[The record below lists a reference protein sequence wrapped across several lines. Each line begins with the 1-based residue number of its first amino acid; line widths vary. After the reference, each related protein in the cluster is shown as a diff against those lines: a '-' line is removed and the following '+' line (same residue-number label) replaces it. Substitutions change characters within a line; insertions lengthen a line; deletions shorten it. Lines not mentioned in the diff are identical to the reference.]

1 MNHVLGINKK
11 LLIKI
16 FSKGWQ
22 WGLGSGIA
30 IISFS
35 SPVSS
40 QVIAKPSST
49 EHIITKA
56 PSQDVQESHHQKSN
70 TQFVLDQ
77 IAPSQSENDVS
88 QSESTSV
95 SQLSDVRST
104 DWAFTALQSLVA
116 RYGCISGYPDRQFLG
131 QRVISRHEFAAG
143 LNGCLDKINEIIAA
157 GLASKVSKD
166 DVNTIQKLQEE
177 FAAEL
182 SVLRG
187 QIVSLESKVSKLES
201 QQFSPTTKLSGQV
214 VLGLQG
220 RLPNSADFITRPQLN
235 NGKPDLSTNLTFG
248 YNLSLSLFTQFDS
261 ASRNLLVV
269 GLNSANLNLS
279 NDFEQVLQHGY
290 TLLGYEGDTNNQIKI
305 SDLSYRF
312 KASDNLSLIV
322 GAAGV
327 SPISVFRGTNRIE
340 NSGTGS
346 ISAFAQRNP
355 ILGLGGGSAGIGF
368 DWQISDRISLQGVY
382 AANDPANPVN
392 GGLTGGGYVTGLQA
406 TLSPT
411 NSVDIA
417 LYYLHS
423 FSKNGNLNTGIG
435 DYVIGYPLFNPPI
448 FITDA
453 IGATINWRI
462 SPAVTLGAWG
472 GYTNSNAVNN
482 GNREKIFN
490 ILNDNS
496 GTVETNN
503 WMVYLNFPDLFKQG
517 NLGGIYI
524 GQPPKITSSN
534 LISSDLFNTANI
546 PSALGLPN
554 KTFGAIGGQ
563 PDTTTHLEL
572 FYVHRL
578 TDNISITP
586 GLIFVFH
593 PIQTAGSD
601 TITIGTIRTTFRF

>member
-1 MNHVLGINKK
+1 MNYALGINIF

-16 FSKGWQ
+16 FSRGWQ
-22 WGLGSGIA
+22 WGIVSA
-30 IISFS
+30 FVIISL
-35 SPVSS
+35 SS
-40 QVIAKPSST
+40 QVIAKPIST
-49 EHIITKA
+49 EKIDAKA
-56 PSQDVQESHHQKSN
+56 PSKVLKDSNNQKLN
-70 TQFVLDQ
+70 TQLTLNK
-77 IAPSQSENDVS
+77 IAPFNPENNLSQSEI
-88 QSESTSV
+88 TPV
-95 SQLSDVRST
+95 SQLSDVRPN

-116 RYGCISGYPDRQFLG
+116 RYGCISGYPDSKFLG
-131 QRVISRHEFAAG
+131 QRTISRHEFAAG
-143 LNGCLDKINEIIAA
+143 LNGCLDKINEIVAA

-177 FAAEL
+177 FATEL
-182 SVLRG
+182 SILRG
-187 QIVSLESKVSKLES
+187 RIVSLEEKISKLET
-201 QQFSPTTKLSGQV
+201 QQFSPTTKLFGQAV
-214 VLGLQG
+214 FGLQG
-220 RLPNSADFITRPQLN
+220 RLPNSADFKTRPQLN

-248 YNLSLSLFTQFDS
+248 YNISLSLFTQFDS

-269 GLNSANLNLS
+269 GLNSANLNLGNNS
-279 NDFEQVLQHGY
+279 EQILQRGY

-312 KASDNLSLIV
+312 KASDNLSFIV

-327 SPISVFRGTNRIE
+327 SPISVFRGANRIE

-368 DWQISDRISLQGVY
+368 DWQISDRVSLQGVY

-392 GGLTGGGYVTGLQA
+392 GGLIGGSYVTGLQA

-411 NSVDIA
+411 NSVDVA

-423 FSKNGNLNTGIG
+423 FSNNGNLNTGIG
-435 DYVIGYPLFNPPI
+435 DYVITFPFFDPTI
-448 FITDA
+448 FLTDA

-462 SPAVTLGAWG
+462 SPYVTLGAWG
-472 GYTNSNAVNN
+472 GYTNSNAVNIRDS
-482 GNREKIFN
+482 NRKFF
-490 ILNDNS
+490 NDNS

-517 NLGGIYI
+517 NLAGIYI

-534 LISSDLFNTANI
+534 LISRNGYDANI
-546 PSALGLPN
+546 PGALGFPN
-554 KTFGAIGGQ
+554 TSGAAIGGQ

>member
-1 MNHVLGINKK
+1 MNHAPGINIF

-16 FSKGWQ
+16 FSRGWQ
-22 WGLGSGIA
+22 WGILSGLV
-30 IISFS
+30 IISF
-35 SPVSS
+35 SS
-40 QVIAKPSST
+40 QVIAKPIST
-49 EHIITKA
+49 EKIDAKA
-56 PSQDVQESHHQKSN
+56 PSKVLNESNNQKLN
-70 TQFVLDQ
+70 TQFIPDK
-77 IAPSQSENDVS
+77 IAPLKSENNILQSE
-88 QSESTSV
+88 TTPV

-104 DWAFTALQSLVA
+104 DWAFIALQSLVA
-116 RYGCISGYPDRQFLG
+116 RYGCISGYPDSTFLG
-131 QRVISRHEFAAG
+131 QRTISRHEFAAG

-177 FAAEL
+177 FATEL
-182 SVLRG
+182 SILRG
-187 QIVSLESKVSKLES
+187 RIVSLEAKTAKLEA
-201 QQFSPTTKLSGQV
+201 QQFSPTTKLSGQAV
-214 VLGLQG
+214 FGLQG
-220 RLPNSADFITRPQLN
+220 RLPNSADFKTRPQLN

-248 YNLSLSLFTQFDS
+248 YNISLSLLTQFDS
-261 ASRNLLVV
+261 ASRNLLVI
-269 GLNSANLNLS
+269 GLNSANLNLT
-279 NDFEQVLQHGY
+279 NDFEQILQRGY

-312 KASDNLSLIV
+312 KASDNLSFIV

-327 SPISVFRGTNRIE
+327 SPISVFRGANRIE

-368 DWQISDRISLQGVY
+368 DWQISDRVSLQGVY
-382 AANDPANPVN
+382 AVKDPANPID
-392 GGLTGGGYVTGLQA
+392 GGLTGGNYVTGLQA

-411 NSVDIA
+411 NSVDVA

-423 FSKNGNLNTGIG
+423 FSNNGNLNTGIG
-435 DYVIGYPLFNPPI
+435 DYVIAFNSLPFGGEPTLFL
-448 FITDA
+448 TDA

-462 SPAVTLGAWG
+462 SPYVTLGAWG

-482 GNREKIFN
+482 NSN
-490 ILNDNS
+490 IRNDNS

-534 LISSDLFNTANI
+534 LTSRNGFNNTNI
-546 PSALGLPN
+546 PSVLGLPN
-554 KTFGAIGGQ
+554 TAPGAVGGQ

-593 PIQTAGSD
+593 PIQTAGSE

>member
-1 MNHVLGINKK
+1 MNHVFGINSF

-16 FSKGWQ
+16 FSRGWQ
-22 WGLGSGIA
+22 WGIVSGLTM
-30 IISFS
+30 ISL
-35 SPVSS
+35 SS
-40 QVIAKPSST
+40 QVIANPISAEK
-49 EHIITKA
+49 IDIKA
-56 PSQDVQESHHQKSN
+56 TSKVLNESNNQKFN
-70 TQFVLDQ
+70 TQFIPDKIDPLKSENN
-77 IAPSQSENDVS
+77 ISQSE
-88 QSESTSV
+88 TTPV

-116 RYGCISGYPDRQFLG
+116 RYGCISGYPDSTFLG
-131 QRVISRHEFAAG
+131 QRTISRHEFAAG

-177 FAAEL
+177 FVTEL
-182 SVLRG
+182 SILRG
-187 QIVSLESKVSKLES
+187 RIVSLETKTAKLEA
-201 QQFSPTTKLSGQV
+201 QQFSPTTKLSGQAV
-214 VLGLQG
+214 FGLQG
-220 RLPNSADFITRPQLN
+220 RLPNSSDIKNRPEIN
-235 NGKPDLSTNLTFG
+235 NGKPDLSTNVTFG
-248 YNLSLSLFTQFDS
+248 YNVSLSLLTQFDS

-279 NDFEQVLQHGY
+279 NDSEQILQRGY

-312 KASDNLSLIV
+312 KASDNLSFIV

-368 DWQISDRISLQGVY
+368 DWQISDRVSLQGVY
-382 AANDPANPVN
+382 AAQDPANPID
-392 GGLTGGGYVTGLQA
+392 GGLTGGNYVTGLQA

-411 NSVDIA
+411 NSVDVA

-423 FSKNGNLNTGIG
+423 FSNNGNLNTGIG
-435 DYVIGYPLFNPPI
+435 DYVIAFPFNDPTLFL
-448 FITDA
+448 TDA

-462 SPAVTLGAWG
+462 SPYVTLGAWG

-482 GNREKIFN
+482 TNNSNNLR
-490 ILNDNS
+490 NDNS

-503 WMVYLNFPDLFKQG
+503 WMVYLNFPDLFQQG

-534 LISSDLFNTANI
+534 LTSRIGFNANI
-546 PSALGLPN
+546 PGALGLPN
-554 KTFGAIGGQ
+554 TTYGAIGGQ

>member
-1 MNHVLGINKK
+1 
-11 LLIKI
+11 
-16 FSKGWQ
+16 
-22 WGLGSGIA
+22 
-30 IISFS
+30 
-35 SPVSS
+35 
-40 QVIAKPSST
+40 
-49 EHIITKA
+49 
-56 PSQDVQESHHQKSN
+56 
-70 TQFVLDQ
+70 
-77 IAPSQSENDVS
+77 
-88 QSESTSV
+88 
-95 SQLSDVRST
+95 
-104 DWAFTALQSLVA
+104 
-116 RYGCISGYPDRQFLG
+116 
-131 QRVISRHEFAAG
+131 
-143 LNGCLDKINEIIAA
+143 
-157 GLASKVSKD
+157 
-166 DVNTIQKLQEE
+166 
-177 FAAEL
+177 
-182 SVLRG
+182 
-187 QIVSLESKVSKLES
+187 
-201 QQFSPTTKLSGQV
+201 
-214 VLGLQG
+214 LQG
-220 RLPNSADFITRPQLN
+220 RLPNSADFTNRPQLN

-248 YNLSLSLFTQFDS
+248 YNISLSLLTQFDP

-279 NDFEQVLQHGY
+279 NDFEQILQHGY

-312 KASDNLSLIV
+312 KVSDNLSLIV

-327 SPISVFRGTNRIE
+327 SPISVFRGANRIE

-368 DWQISDRISLQGVY
+368 DWQISDRVSLQGVY
-382 AANDPANPVN
+382 AAKDPANPFD

-411 NSVDIA
+411 NSVDVA

-423 FSKNGNLNTGIG
+423 FSNNGNLNTGVG
-435 DYVIGYPLFNPPI
+435 DYVIAFPFFDPTLFL
-448 FITDA
+448 TDA
-453 IGATINWRI
+453 IGATVNWRI
-462 SPAVTLGAWG
+462 SPSVTLGAWG

-482 GNREKIFN
+482 SN
-490 ILNDNS
+490 IRNDNS

-534 LISSDLFNTANI
+534 LISRNGYDANI
-546 PSALGLPN
+546 PSSLGLPN
-554 KTFGAIGGQ
+554 TTYGAIGGQ